1 MEINWLIII
10 LSFVAITAV
19 ITFLIIQNQKDEKA
33 LIRKSEEGEKGSIQE
48 EEHNAEI
55 DP

>member
-1 MEINWLIII
+1 MEINWLIIT
-10 LSFVAITAV
+10 LAFVAITAL

-33 LIRKSEEGEKGSIQE
+33 MQRSEKEEKRSLPE
-48 EEHNAEI
+48 EEQNTEI